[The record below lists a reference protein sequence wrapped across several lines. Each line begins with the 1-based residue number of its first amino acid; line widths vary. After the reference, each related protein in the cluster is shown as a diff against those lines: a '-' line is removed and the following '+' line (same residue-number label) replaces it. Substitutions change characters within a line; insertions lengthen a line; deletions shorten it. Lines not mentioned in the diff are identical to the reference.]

1 MSRSIM
7 VEYLYI
13 WKSNDNQFRLHAT
26 INFIMDLNICIYAKK
41 NEDQNRGGMDI
52 EMARP

>member
-41 NEDQNRGGMDI
+41 KTKTRIGTE
-52 EMARP
+52 RPEN